1 MSLDKKIFKE
11 KTLSDLFGEI
21 YDNSRKK
28 DKQIGALVGE
38 LQGLIEG
45 IDDATL
51 VVPMIKEY
59 LEIGVKN
66 DEHLI
71 KMAAIIQRLET
82 SSSSNAE
89 ELFDPLEIKAILD
102 ELDEPLPGSPD
113 FTEEDEDE
121 TEDDE

>member
-1 MSLDKKIFKE
+1 MSLDKEIFSG
-11 KTLSDLFGEI
+11 KTLSDLCKEI

-28 DKQIGALVGE
+28 DKQISALIVE
-38 LQGLIEG
+38 LKELIEG

-71 KMAAIIQRLET
+71 KLATVIQRLESKAST
-82 SSSSNAE
+82 DTE
-89 ELFDPLEIKAILD
+89 MFDPAELMGLLEEVENNSVKNQD
-102 ELDEPLPGSPD
+102 KDS
-113 FTEEDEDE
+113 
-121 TEDDE
+121 TEDGK